1 MTNPDKKK
9 RSNLVYGG
17 YEKAPNRAF
26 LKAMGLTDED
36 ISKPIVGVAV
46 AWNEAGPCNIHLLGL
61 GNVVK
66 EGIREAGGTP
76 RLFTTPVVIDGI
88 AMGSEGMKY
97 SLVSREI
104 VANTVELVVNA
115 HGYDG
120 FVALADC
127 DKTPPGMMM
136 AMARLNIPSI
146 ILYGGSTLPGNFKG
160 KPITIQDVYEAVG
173 AYSKGKIT
181 AEDLRLMEDNAIP
194 GPGTCGGLYTANT
207 MGILTEALGLALP
220 GSASPPAVD
229 AMRTRYAIET
239 GKALMN
245 LVEIGLKPRDILT
258 FEAFENAITVLMAT
272 GGSTNAILH
281 LLAIAYEASV
291 KLTLDDFDR
300 ISLRT
305 PEIVNMKPGGEYVM
319 ADLHKV
325 GGAPLIM
332 KKLLEAGLLHGDVIT
347 VTGKTLKQNLED
359 YKFPD
364 VPHEHIVRDI
374 KNPFYPTGGIRI
386 LKGNLAEEGAVM
398 KVSASKVRYHKG
410 PAKVFDSEEEAF
422 RAVLD
427 GKIVEND
434 VVVIRY
440 EGPKGGPGMRE
451 MLAVTSAI
459 VGQGLGEKVALIT
472 DGRFSGA
479 TRGIMVGHV
488 APEAAVGGTIALLQ
502 DGDIIVIDA
511 DRGKLEVELSQD
523 EIKKRREEWKP
534 KPPKY
539 TRGLLAQY
547 SQLVSSSSMGAVLL
561 TKY

>member
-1 MTNPDKKK
+1 MSDYTPKK
-9 RSNLVYGG
+9 RSNTIYGG

-26 LKAMGLTDED
+26 LKAMGLTDND

-61 GNVVK
+61 SNIVK
-66 EGIREAGGTP
+66 EGVRSAGGTP
-76 RLFTTPVVIDGI
+76 RVFTAPVVIDGI

-115 HGYDG
+115 HGYDA
-120 FVALADC
+120 FVALAGC

-146 ILYGGSTLPGNFKG
+146 IMYGGSTLPGDYKG

-207 MGILTEALGLALP
+207 MGLITEALGLALP
-220 GSASPPAVD
+220 GSSSPPAVD
-229 AMRTRYAIET
+229 AMRTRYAFET
-239 GKALMN
+239 GKALMH
-245 LVEIGLKPRDILT
+245 LVEIGLRPRDILT
-258 FEAFENAITVLMAT
+258 FEAFENAITVLMAS
-272 GGSTNAILH
+272 GGSTNAVLH
-281 LLAIAYEASV
+281 LLAIAHEAGV
-291 KLTLDDFDR
+291 KLTLEDFDR
-300 ISLRT
+300 ISMRT

-319 ADLHKV
+319 ADLHRV
-325 GGAPLIM
+325 GGAPLLM
-332 KKLLEAGLLHGDVIT
+332 KKLLEAGLLHGDVMT
-347 VTGKTLKQNLED
+347 VTGKTVKQNLAE
-359 YKFPD
+359 YKIPPI
-364 VPHEHIVRDI
+364 PHEHIVRDV
-374 KNPFYPTGGIRI
+374 KNPFAPTGGIRI

-398 KVSASKVRYHKG
+398 KVSASKIKYHKG
-410 PAKVFDSEEEAF
+410 PAKVFNSEEEAF
-422 RAVLD
+422 KAVLE
-427 GKIVEND
+427 GKIQEND

-488 APEAAVGGTIALLQ
+488 APEAAVGGTIALLK

-511 DRGKLEVELSQD
+511 DKGKLEVELTA
-523 EIKKRREEWKP
+523 EELKKRKDEWS
-534 KPPKY
+534 PPPPRYKS
-539 TRGLLAQY
+539 GLLAQY
-547 SQLVSSSSMGAVLL
+547 SKLVSSSSRGAVLL
-561 TKY
+561 T

>member
-1 MTNPDKKK
+1 MMSDYTPKK
-9 RSNLVYGG
+9 RSNTIYGG

-26 LKAMGLTDED
+26 LKAMGLTDND

-61 GNVVK
+61 SNIVK
-66 EGIREAGGTP
+66 EGVRSAGGTP
-76 RLFTTPVVIDGI
+76 RVFTAPVVIDGI

-115 HGYDG
+115 HGYDA
-120 FVALADC
+120 FVALAGC

-146 ILYGGSTLPGNFKG
+146 IMYGGSTLPGDYKG

-207 MGILTEALGLALP
+207 MGLITEALGLALP
-220 GSASPPAVD
+220 GSSSPPAVD
-229 AMRTRYAIET
+229 AMRTRYAFET
-239 GKALMN
+239 GKALMH
-245 LVEIGLKPRDILT
+245 LVEIGLRPRDILT
-258 FEAFENAITVLMAT
+258 FEAFENAITVLMAS
-272 GGSTNAILH
+272 GGSTNAVLH
-281 LLAIAYEASV
+281 LLAIAHEAGV
-291 KLTLDDFDR
+291 KLTLEDFDR
-300 ISLRT
+300 ISMRT

-319 ADLHKV
+319 ADLHRV
-325 GGAPLIM
+325 GGAPLLM
-332 KKLLEAGLLHGDVIT
+332 KKLLEAGLLHGDVMT
-347 VTGKTLKQNLED
+347 VTGKTVKQNLAE
-359 YKFPD
+359 YKIPPI
-364 VPHEHIVRDI
+364 PHEHIVRDV
-374 KNPFYPTGGIRI
+374 KNPFAPTGGIRI

-398 KVSASKVRYHKG
+398 KVSASKIKYHKG
-410 PAKVFDSEEEAF
+410 PAKVFNSEEEAF
-422 RAVLD
+422 KAVLE
-427 GKIVEND
+427 GKIQEND

-488 APEAAVGGTIALLQ
+488 APEAAVGGTIALLK

-511 DRGKLEVELSQD
+511 DKGKLEVELTA
-523 EIKKRREEWKP
+523 EELKKRKDEWS
-534 KPPKY
+534 PPPPRYKS
-539 TRGLLAQY
+539 GLLAQY
-547 SQLVSSSSMGAVLL
+547 SKLVSSSSRGAVLL
-561 TKY
+561 T